1 MFKAKNWRSGKF
13 NPEHL
18 LDLVLLIQATSGTKV
33 KLIKETKQDGYILI
47 DGKCFLDQ
55 GNHELFELWPPDP
68 DLQLD

>member
-47 DGKCFLDQ
+47 DGKYFIKVTM
-55 GNHELFELWPPDP
+55 NS
-68 DLQLD
+68 